1 MRLIDTHC
9 HLNDTEAF
17 PNPSEAIA
25 EARAA
30 GVEKL
35 IVIGVDTE
43 SSRLAV
49 EIAEQ
54 HEGVYATVG
63 WHPNY
68 TQNFNKLELAEIE
81 KLITHPK
88 VVAIGEIGMDF
99 HWDYAT
105 SDEQRSAL
113 LLQLD
118 LAGKYEK
125 PVVFHCRE
133 AEWFLLPILEKRI
146 QICPKERGK
155 WLLHCFAG
163 SQDDAKRA
171 IELDCMF
178 GVDGP
183 VTYKKADEL
192 RETIQTIGLERI
204 VIETDAPWMTPVP
217 HRGKR
222 NKPAWVK
229 HVNEGLAETFDVTPE
244 VTARITTKN
253 AEDFFGI

>member
-25 EARAA
+25 EAQAA

-35 IVIGVDTE
+35 IVIGVDSE

-49 EIAEQ
+49 KIAEE
-54 HEGVYATVG
+54 HEGVFATVG

-68 TQNFNKLELAEIE
+68 TKDFDPNELAEIA
-81 KLITHPK
+81 KMLDHPK
-88 VVAIGEIGMDF
+88 VVAIGEIGLDF

-105 SDEQRSAL
+105 REQQFTAL
-113 LLQLD
+113 LAQLD
-118 LAGKYEK
+118 LADERDM

-133 AEWFLLPILEKRI
+133 ADEDLLDVLEKRS
-146 QICPKERGK
+146 QGR

-163 SQDDAKRA
+163 NQADAKRA
-171 IELDCMF
+171 IALGCLF

-183 VTYKKADEL
+183 VTYKNAAML
-192 RETIQTIGLERI
+192 RETIKMIGLESI

-229 HVNEGLAETFDVTPE
+229 HVNEGLAEAFGVTPE

-253 AEDFFGI
+253 AENFFGI